1 MTTQPNDATHAVI
14 ATLDNDAALY
24 EGVQKYLETR
34 EAVSYKDLVEYLEL
48 DGAATEFSH
57 GDGTPYYFTGDGV
70 DGEYLDEWL
79 SEQL

>member
-14 ATLDNDAALY
+14 ATLDNDAVLY

-34 EAVSYKDLVEYLEL
+34 GAVSYKDLVEYLGL

-57 GDGTPYYFTGDGV
+57 GDGTPYFFTAQDV
-70 DGEYLDEWL
+70 DGEYLDNWL
-79 SEQL
+79 TDQL

>member
-1 MTTQPNDATHAVI
+1 MTVQPNEATHAVI

-24 EGVQKYLETR
+24 EGVQNYLETR
-34 EAVSYKDLVEYLEL
+34 EAVSYTELVEYLGIKEAPT
-48 DGAATEFSH
+48 DFSH